1 MLTRLLGIM
10 EERRIPEEADV
21 HIHTADLDD
30 LQKLDPLRRA
40 FALAEEAE
48 YITTKGNY
56 TSTNLHPWLLYF
68 AFAGKG
74 MTELNYANI
83 QTDLGTYMH
92 TVLTQCADMEEVE
105 VIENKILQKF

>member
-1 MLTRLLGIM
+1 M

-56 TSTNLHPWLLYF
+56 RSTNLRS
-68 AFAGKG
+68 
-74 MTELNYANI
+74 
-83 QTDLGTYMH
+83 
-92 TVLTQCADMEEVE
+92 
-105 VIENKILQKF
+105 

>member
-1 MLTRLLGIM
+1 M

-48 YITTKGNY
+48 YITTKGKY
-56 TSTNLHPWLLYF
+56 RSTNLHP
-68 AFAGKG
+68 
-74 MTELNYANI
+74 
-83 QTDLGTYMH
+83 
-92 TVLTQCADMEEVE
+92 
-105 VIENKILQKF
+105 

>member
-1 MLTRLLGIM
+1 MLTRLPGIM
-10 EERRIPEEADV
+10 EERRIPEEVDV
-21 HIHTADLDD
+21 HIHTADLED

-48 YITTKGNY
+48 YITTKGNFR
-56 TSTNLHPWLLYF
+56 STNLHPWLLYF

-105 VIENKILQKF
+105 VIENQILQYL

>member
-1 MLTRLLGIM
+1 MLTCLLGIM
-10 EERRIPEEADV
+10 EERRIPEETDV
-21 HIHTADLDD
+21 HIHTADLED

-56 TSTNLHPWLLYF
+56 RSTNLHSYF

-105 VIENKILQKF
+105 VIGNKILQKF